1 MKQKQKVV
9 INMGWFF
16 IVIAGLFEVG
26 GIINLKLSEGFT
38 KLKPTIFLIM
48 YMGLSFFFL
57 SVSLKEIPISIGY
70 GLWTGIGAAGS
81 VLLGMFIFNEPKSI
95 KKLALVGGII
105 VSIVGLKLVS

>member
-1 MKQKQKVV
+1 
-9 INMGWFF
+9 MGWIF
-16 IVIAGLFEVG
+16 IVMAGLFEVG

-48 YMGLSFFFL
+48 CMGLSFFFL

-81 VLLGMFIFNEPKSI
+81 VLLGIFIFNEPKSI
-95 KKLALVGGII
+95 KKLMLVGGII
-105 VSIVGLKLVS
+105 ISIVGLKLVS

>member
-1 MKQKQKVV
+1 MS
-9 INMGWFF
+9 WLF
-16 IVIAGLFEVG
+16 IVMAGLFEVG

-48 YMGLSFFFL
+48 CMGLSFFFL

-95 KKLALVGGII
+95 KKLVLVGGII
-105 VSIVGLKLVS
+105 ISIVGLKLVS

>member
-1 MKQKQKVV
+1 
-9 INMGWFF
+9 MGWLF
-16 IVIAGLFEVG
+16 IVMAGVFEVG

-48 YMGLSFFFL
+48 CMGLSFFFL

-95 KKLALVGGII
+95 KKLVLVGGII
-105 VSIVGLKLVS
+105 ISIVGLKLVS